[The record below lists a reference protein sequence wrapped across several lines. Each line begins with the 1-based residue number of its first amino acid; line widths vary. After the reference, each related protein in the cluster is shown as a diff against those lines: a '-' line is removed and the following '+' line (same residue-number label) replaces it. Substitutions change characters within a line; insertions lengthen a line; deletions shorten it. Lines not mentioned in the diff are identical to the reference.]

1 MGDDLPSTY
10 RELIR
15 SGEIERK
22 RRVHVHVFM
31 IEVHERLNE
40 WRRAGRESQTRIG
53 GERVAG
59 DSGRFGDVFN
69 PATAKRSCQ
78 LPLASAADVRGAVDA
93 ALSGPRPRSSPAQ
106 SFAPGPGAMPAVHF
120 M

>member
-10 RELIR
+10 RALIR

-22 RRVHVHVFM
+22 RRVHVFI
-31 IEVHERLNE
+31 IEINEHLNE

-59 DSGRFGDVFN
+59 DSGRFGFVVN
-69 PATAKRSCQ
+69 PATAKRSCRV
-78 LPLASAADVRGAVDA
+78 PLASAAAVREAVDA
-93 ALSGPRPRSSPAQ
+93 ALSGPRPRPSPAQ
-106 SFAPGPGAMPAVHF
+106 SFAPGPRAMPAVHF

>member
-10 RELIR
+10 RALIR

-22 RRVHVHVFM
+22 RRVHVFM
-31 IEVHERLNE
+31 IEVHERRNE
-40 WRRAGRESQTRIG
+40 WRRADRESQTRID

-59 DSGRFGDVFN
+59 DSGHFGDVFN
-69 PATAKRSCQ
+69 PATAKRSSQ
-78 LPLASAADVRGAVDA
+78 APLASAAEVREAVDA
-93 ALSGPRPRSSPAQ
+93 ALSGPRPRPSPAQ
-106 SFAPGPGAMPAVHF
+106 SFAPGPRAMPAVHF

>member
-1 MGDDLPSTY
+1 MGDDLPSTD
-10 RELIR
+10 RALIR

-31 IEVHERLNE
+31 IEVHERRDE

-59 DSGRFGDVFN
+59 DGGRFDDVFN
-69 PATAKRSCQ
+69 PATARRFCQ
-78 LPLASAADVRGAVDA
+78 VPLASAAEVREAVDA
-93 ALSGPRPRSSPAQ
+93 AA
-106 SFAPGPGAMPAVHF
+106 
-120 M
+120 